1 MISATRLA
9 ACGGRDPESLSRF
22 RAGSYDAAH
31 TSSDPLLRRS
41 RMSAAPSRP
50 VDPLHRNWLWRSFQF
65 VLQNVFIFWFGYRVR
80 GLEKVPPSG
89 ALLLVNHQ
97 SFLDPLFVAAGMQ
110 RPVSY
115 LARDNLFRVPV
126 IGWILRR
133 TYVMPISRE
142 SAGTESLRLSIDR
155 CRQGYLVGIFPEG
168 TRTKDGRVGEFIPG
182 FVAIARRSGVPV
194 LPVGVAG
201 AFESYSRKHRV
212 PRPGRVR
219 IVFGDPIP
227 PEAVLQLSRRGEEG
241 AFVKLMRDRVAECQ
255 REAQEWREQA
265 VSRVSQNLTER

>member
-1 MISATRLA
+1 
-9 ACGGRDPESLSRF
+9 
-22 RAGSYDAAH
+22 
-31 TSSDPLLRRS
+31 
-41 RMSAAPSRP
+41 MSAAPSRP
-50 VDPLHRNWLWRSFQF
+50 VDPLHRNWLWRSLQY
-65 VLQNVFIFWFGYRVR
+65 VLQNFFIFWFGYRVR
-80 GLEKVPPSG
+80 GLEKVPRGG

-115 LARDNLFRVPV
+115 LARDNLFRVPL
-126 IGWILRR
+126 IGWIMRR

-168 TRTKDGRVGEFIPG
+168 TRTVDGRVGDFKPG

-201 AFESYSRKHRV
+201 AFEAYSRRHRL
-212 PRPGRVR
+212 PRPGQIRV
-219 IVFGDPIP
+219 VFGDPIP
-227 PEAVLQLSRRGEEG
+227 PEEVLQLSRRGEE
-241 AFVKLMRDRVAECQ
+241 ATFVKLVRDKVAACHE
-255 REAQEWREQA
+255 EAVAWRNHS
-265 VSRVSQNLTER
+265 VSSAGSPFTAQ